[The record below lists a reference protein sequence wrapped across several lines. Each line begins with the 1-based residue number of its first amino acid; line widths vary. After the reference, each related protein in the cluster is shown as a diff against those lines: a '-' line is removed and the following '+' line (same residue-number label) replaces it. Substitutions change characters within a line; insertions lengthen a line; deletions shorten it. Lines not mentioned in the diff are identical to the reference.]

1 MLSKNKDLTG
11 IAAQNALDSTR
22 AAIIEEK
29 KVRITTTTGS
39 DITHQ
44 FMAKQMGDYLTEG
57 GRNSVEVIIGVARRE
72 SDLNR
77 EAQGNRSGDH
87 PGAKPAVL
95 VTEDRAMR
103 LKAATVGVAAVATSM
118 IKKVL
123 IAPRRKSD
131 PEEKPGP

>member
-1 MLSKNKDLTG
+1 
-11 IAAQNALDSTR
+11 
-22 AAIIEEK
+22 
-29 KVRITTTTGS
+29 
-39 DITHQ
+39 
-44 FMAKQMGDYLTEG
+44 MGDYVTEG

-77 EAQGNRSGDH
+77 EARGNRSGDH

-123 IAPRRKSD
+123 IAPRRRSD
-131 PEEKPGP
+131 LEEKPGP

>member
-1 MLSKNKDLTG
+1 MLSRNKDSTG
-11 IAAQNALDSTR
+11 IAAQDALNSTR

-44 FMAKQMGDYLTEG
+44 FVANQMVDYLTEG
-57 GRNSVEVIIGVARRE
+57 GRNLVQVIIGVARRE

-77 EAQGNRSGDH
+77 EARGNRSGDH
-87 PGAKPAVL
+87 PGAKRAVL

-103 LKAATVGVAAVATSM
+103 FRAVEVGVATVATSM
-118 IKKVL
+118 IKKAL
-123 IAPRRKSD
+123 IAPRR
-131 PEEKPGP
+131 EAGPKN